1 MAGFREKD
9 EPVGRSKLEG
19 VFTGA
24 VGGGGAAAGGS
35 LTGNNGESHGD
46 GEDKMAEIRARALG
60 LRHKA
65 LRRLMGSGEE
75 ERRTPHELF
84 RQVCVYVFLSVIQ
97 LTPLHSTAKSVAI
110 DHHLSLFT
118 TK

>member
-9 EPVGRSKLEG
+9 EHVGRSKLEG

-24 VGGGGAAAGGS
+24 VGGGGSGGATGGG

-46 GEDKMAEIRARALG
+46 GEDEMADIRARALG

-65 LRRLMGSGEE
+65 LQRLLGSGD

-84 RQVCVYVFLSVIQ
+84 RQVQCMCTRF
-97 LTPLHSTAKSVAI
+97 
-110 DHHLSLFT
+110 DR
-118 TK
+118 